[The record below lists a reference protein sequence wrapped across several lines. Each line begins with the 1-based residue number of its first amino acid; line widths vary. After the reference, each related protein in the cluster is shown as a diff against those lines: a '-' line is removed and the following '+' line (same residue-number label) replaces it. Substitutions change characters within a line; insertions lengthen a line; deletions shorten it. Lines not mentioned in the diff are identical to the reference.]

1 MVKSL
6 KFKQHIREFGVSVL
20 SGGAVLLGLL
30 TIATSLHHFIML
42 VGILIAMGCTAYLL
56 WRLTDG

>member
-6 KFKQHIREFGVSVL
+6 KFKQNIREFGVSVL

-30 TIATSLHHFIML
+30 AIATSLHHFIML
-42 VGILIAMGCTAYLL
+42 IGILVGLGCTIYLL